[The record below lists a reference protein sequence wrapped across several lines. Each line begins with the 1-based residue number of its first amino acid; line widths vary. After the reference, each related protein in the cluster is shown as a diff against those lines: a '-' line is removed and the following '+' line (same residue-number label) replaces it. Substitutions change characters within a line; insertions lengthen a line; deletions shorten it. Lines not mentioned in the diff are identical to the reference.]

1 MRVAGRAARLAWRAQ
16 QAVWRRRP
24 SLRPAAQPVLGAAPD
39 LSVGVGS
46 GVPRPEH
53 PRPQLVRT
61 RWLNLNGEWEFETD
75 RGDSGYERGLV
86 SRPLSGRIL
95 VPFCPESTAS
105 GIGDEDFHEAVWYRR
120 TVVVPASWAGADA
133 WLHLG
138 AVDHDA
144 TVWANGVEIARH
156 RGGFTPVSA
165 PLSRAGVGPGDTVE
179 IVVRARDPRRGPQA
193 RGKQA
198 TSYARSGCF
207 YTRTTGIWQTV
218 WLEAVPP
225 VHVRRLHV
233 SPDLAGGALDV
244 SIPLSGNLPGG
255 RVVVEV
261 TRDAGLGDAG
271 AGPGDDGGGSGDVTD
286 RTDDADAGAAVVIA
300 SATTRSDLDLA
311 PRVRITLPEAEI
323 RPWSPGDPHLYGL
336 VVRLVDR
343 DGEVVDELTSYAG
356 LRSIS
361 VHGNEIRLN
370 GERLFQRLVLDQGY
384 WPGTLMTALS
394 DAALE
399 LDIRLGLAAGFDGAR
414 LHQKVFEERYLY
426 HADRL
431 GYLVWGEFGDWG
443 AKVRE
448 GHGEIQSPTASFVT
462 QWVEVLQR
470 DVNHP
475 SIIGWCPLNETEQD
489 LADDI
494 TVLDDVTRAMF
505 LATKAIDPTRPVID
519 ASGWSH
525 RVPETDVY
533 DAHCYEQR
541 PWRFR
546 VLMEGLAAGEPLVD
560 LPGQDWSVPY
570 AGQPYLVSEYGGIW
584 WAPAGSG
591 DASGGAEGQDGTRT
605 DGAHADG
612 TDQDSSWGYGQRVR
626 DLDELYSRYEGLTRV
641 LLDDPGVAGYCYTQ
655 LTDVFQEQNGIY
667 AFDRSPK
674 LDASRIAAI
683 QRRPAAYEQVDDR

>member
-1 MRVAGRAARLAWRAQ
+1 MRLAGRAARLAWRAQ

-24 SLRPAAQPVLGAAPD
+24 TLRSAPRPVVGVAPD

-46 GVPRPEH
+46 GIPRPEH
-53 PRPQLVRT
+53 PRPQLVRS

-86 SRPLSGRIL
+86 SRPLTGRIL

-105 GIGDEDFHEAVWYRR
+105 GIADEDFHEAVWYRR
-120 TVVVPASWAGADA
+120 TVAVPSSWAGADA

-144 TVWANGVEIARH
+144 TVWANGVEITRH

-198 TSYARSGCF
+198 TSYARTGCL

-233 SPDLAGGALDV
+233 SPDLAGAALDL

-255 RVVVEV
+255 QVVVEV
-261 TRDAGLGDAG
+261 TRDAGLGDAFVGSAGG
-271 AGPGDDGGGSGDVTD
+271 ADDT
-286 RTDDADAGAAVVIA
+286 VIA
-300 SATTRSDLDLA
+300 SAATRSDLDLA
-311 PRVRITLPEAEI
+311 PRLRISLPEQEI
-323 RPWSPGDPHLYGL
+323 RPWSPADPHLYGL
-336 VVRLVDR
+336 VVRLLDR
-343 DGEVVDELTSYAG
+343 DGATVDELTSYAG

-361 VHGNEIRLN
+361 LHGNEIRLN

-384 WPGTLMTALS
+384 WPDTLMTAPS

-414 LHQKVFEERYLY
+414 LHQKVVEERYLY

-443 AKVRE
+443 AKVRD

-519 ASGWSH
+519 ASGWAH

-546 VLMEGLAAGEPLVD
+546 ILMEGLAAGDPLVD
-560 LPGQDWSVPY
+560 LPGKDWSVPY
-570 AGQPYLVSEYGGIW
+570 AGQPYLLSEYGGIW
-584 WAPAGSG
+584 WAAPGSDG
-591 DASGGAEGQDGTRT
+591 SPDARE
-605 DGAHADG
+605 ADG
-612 TDQDSSWGYGQRVR
+612 TDQDSSWGYGHRVR
-626 DLDELYSRYEGLTRV
+626 DLREFYSRYEGLTRV
-641 LLDDPGVAGYCYTQ
+641 LLDSPDLAGYCYTQ
-655 LTDVFQEQNGIY
+655 LTDTFQEQNGLY
-667 AFDRSPK
+667 AADRSPK
-674 LDASRIAAI
+674 VDIARIRAV
-683 QRRPAAYEQVDDR
+683 QRRPAAYERPLAT